1 MLFVFFP
8 GKILIMVL
16 MCLSCFCVLRGL
28 FHPVAAESAISPT
41 HTHTHTHTHRCYPPS
56 ADPHLAVEARV
67 SVEMAGSGAGVF

>member
-28 FHPVAAESAISPT
+28 FHPGCRRGCYPPYT
-41 HTHTHTHTHRCYPPS
+41 HIHTHRCSPPS
-56 ADPHLAVEARV
+56 ADLRLAVEAWV
-67 SVEMAGSGAGVF
+67 SAEMAGSGVGVF